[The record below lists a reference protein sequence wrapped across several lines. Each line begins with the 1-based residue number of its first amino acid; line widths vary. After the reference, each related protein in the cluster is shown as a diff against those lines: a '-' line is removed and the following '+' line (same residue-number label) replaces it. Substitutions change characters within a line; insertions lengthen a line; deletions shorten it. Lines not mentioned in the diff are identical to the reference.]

1 MRFGLD
7 FAEAVDED
15 LVKPAEPEKEQ
26 VKEPKDILNI
36 TPHYPIQKYNVEG
49 YPLSSLEAF
58 ILYANGADIYSLIT
72 ENKTI
77 VGAINELKKL
87 FDNIDL
93 SQYVTRD
100 ELDAYA
106 KLEDLLKYATKE
118 ELKQLQVKLTNLT
131 TIVNNHTTQIEDIQK
146 IINDILSQLP
156 PGILT
161 FVLASNTNPRYFAT
175 TVSPVHVSPYNFNV
189 TQEGEVIQDIV
200 LADGILEILNLT
212 FADNVTLCNDAGTP
226 IDSTMTP
233 HFYIPM
239 TVDYYNS
246 SNEYTGSD
254 NFMLDGQWSREM
266 GAYDFSIYFRGEIT
280 IPEGGR
286 AHYKFSAN
294 VPLNIQKGVQ
304 NETI

>member
-1 MRFGLD
+1 MRFGFDYL
-7 FAEAVDED
+7 EEINEDEVSD
-15 LVKPAEPEKEQ
+15 KKEQ
-26 VKEPKDILNI
+26 VKEPEAILDI

-58 ILYANGADIYSLIT
+58 ILYANGAEIYSLIT
-72 ENKTI
+72 ENKTL

-93 SQYVTRD
+93 SQYVTHD
-100 ELDAYA
+100 ELQDYA
-106 KLEDLLKYATKE
+106 KLQDLLKYATKE
-118 ELKQLQVKLTNLT
+118 QLEQLKTEVTELT
-131 TIVNNHTTQIEDIQK
+131 TVVNNHTSQIDNIQRLIRE
-146 IINDILSQLP
+146 IIAQLP

-175 TVSPVHVSPYNFNV
+175 TVAPVHVSPYNFNV
-189 TQEGEVIQDIV
+189 TQEGELIQDIQ
-200 LADGILEILNLT
+200 LSDGILEILNLT
-212 FADNVTLCNDAGTP
+212 FADNVTLCNDAGIP

-233 HFYIPM
+233 HFYVPM

-246 SNEYTGSD
+246 ANEYTGSD

-266 GAYDFSIYFRGEIT
+266 GAYDFSIYFRGAIT

-294 VPLNIQKGVQ
+294 VPVNIQKGDA
-304 NETI
+304 